1 MKVILIEDHDT
12 LGIKGDVVDVKPG
25 YGRNYLIPQQIAVVA
40 TPSALKR
47 YEEERRQAAHKVE
60 AARGNAEKL
69 AERLNEVEIVIPVQT
84 GEENRIFG
92 SITTQ
97 QVADELKT
105 KGFDIDRRKITMSED
120 VRVTGVYPATVRLH
134 PEYTAEVKVN
144 VVANEATV

>member
-25 YGRNYLIPQQIAVVA
+25 FGQNYLIPQQIAVVA
-40 TPSALKR
+40 TRSTLKR

-69 AERLNEVEIVIPVQT
+69 AEKLNEVEIIIPVQT

-97 QVADELKT
+97 QIADELKL
-105 KGFDIDRRKITMSED
+105 KGYDIDRRKITMSED

-134 PEYTAEVKVN
+134 PEHTAEVKVR
-144 VVANEATV
+144 VVPNEETV